1 MAFTEEFDVVVVG
14 AGHAGCEAAMAAAR
28 MGLRTALFTLNL
40 DLIAQMSCNP
50 AIGGIAKG
58 HLVREVDALG
68 GVMGEVADAC
78 GIQFR
83 LLNTSRGPAVWS
95 PRAQCDKALY
105 RVKMREVLE
114 GQKGLFIKQAE
125 VVDLEVQQ
133 VSESADQRVSGEATR
148 RVTGVRLRDGRVIQA
163 KATVVTTGT
172 FLNGLIHCGE
182 QQYAAG
188 RSGEP
193 ASVLLGEALKRLGL
207 RECRLK
213 TGTPPRLDGRTIDW
227 SKFEEQPGD
236 VDPTPFSFRFKVRG
250 SRFETRR
257 QDKYG
262 DSSPTAQNDK
272 SESAGPQNDDS
283 KGNDGSEVGAG
294 SWVPALRQVSCHIAT
309 TTPETLRLIR
319 ENVHRSPMYTGQIA
333 ATGPRYCPSI
343 EDKIVRFPDKKQH
356 QFFLEP
362 EGLNTHEVYVNGMST
377 SLPMEVQAAMVH
389 SIPGLEDAEM
399 LRPGYAIEYDA
410 IDPTELDRTLKVKQY
425 DGLFLAGQIN
435 GTSGYEEAACQG
447 LMAGINAALWAR
459 AVLDSGDPTLRDE
472 TANDGAPG
480 RLGFTGFWLDRTE
493 GYTGI
498 LIDDLISKGANEPY
512 RMFTSRAE
520 YRLHLR
526 IDNADRRLTPHGR
539 RLGLIDDAAWAA
551 YEAKVA
557 RAAAFDGMLREERVS
572 ESASQQVSVLAGT
585 AGMKFAE
592 VLKRPEVT
600 VEGLWPVL
608 MPLIEKVAELREWAR
623 RLESESRRSQGKR
636 ESAEKLA
643 EGRKGDGSGEWKLPA
658 WVRNEMKTV
667 ETEIKYA
674 GYLEQQRK
682 SMAKL
687 KRDEARAIPAEF
699 DYAACSGLSREMVE
713 KLGKVRPKTLG
724 QASRIQGV
732 TPAAVAL
739 VNCYIEI
746 LGKRR
751 EAVAG

>member
-40 DLIAQMSCNP
+40 DLMAQMSCNP
-50 AIGGIAKG
+50 AVGGIAKG

-68 GVMGEVADAC
+68 GIMGEVADAC

-125 VVDLEVQQ
+125 VVDLEVQGAGCQ
-133 VSESADQRVSGEATR
+133 TPGEEADSSAALRNDKQL
-148 RVTGVRLRDGRVIQA
+148 RVTGVRLRDGRVVHA
-163 KATVVTTGT
+163 RATVVTTGT

-227 SKFEEQPGD
+227 TKFEEQPGD
-236 VDPTPFSFRFKVRG
+236 ADPTPFSFRAKAPG
-250 SRFETRR
+250 TRR
-257 QDKYG
+257 HGETKA
-262 DSSPTAQNDK
+262 DSSAALRNDK
-272 SESAGPQNDDS
+272 QELRND
-283 KGNDGSEVGAG
+283 KQTPG
-294 SWVPALRQVSCHIAT
+294 SWVPELRQVSCYIAQ

-319 ENVHRSPMYTGQIA
+319 ENAHRSPMYTGQISA
-333 ATGPRYCPSI
+333 IGPRYCPSI
-343 EDKIVRFPDKKQH
+343 EDKIVRFPEKTQH

-377 SLPMEVQAAMVH
+377 SLPMEVQAAMVK
-389 SIPGLEDAEM
+389 SIPGLENAEM

-410 IDPTELDRTLKVKQY
+410 IDPTELDRTLGVKKFA
-425 DGLFLAGQIN
+425 GLFLAGQIN

-447 LMAGINAALWAR
+447 LMAGINAALS
-459 AVLDSGDPTLRDE
+459 VKGED
-472 TANDGAPG
+472 
-480 RLGFTGFWLDRTE
+480 GFTLDRTE

-498 LIDDLISKGANEPY
+498 LIDDLISKGTNEPY

-520 YRLHLR
+520 FRLHLR

-551 YEAKVA
+551 YEAKMA
-557 RAAAFDGMLREERVS
+557 RAAAFEAMLRQERVS
-572 ESASQQVSVLAGT
+572 ESASQRVSAAVKAQGGGAAGERVNGLAGT
-585 AGMKFAE
+585 PYAQA
-592 VLKRPEVT
+592 LKRPEIT
-600 VEGLWPVL
+600 VELLWPELAEL
-608 MPLIEKVAELREWAR
+608 MTSVAELADWIA
-623 RLESESRRSQGKR
+623 GVP
-636 ESAEKLA
+636 EKDETQIPPLCY
-643 EGRKGDGSGEWKLPA
+643 GMTKMPA

-674 GYLEQQRK
+674 GYLEQQK
-682 SMAKL
+682 KVMEKL
-687 KRDEARAIPAEF
+687 KRDEGRVIPAEF

-713 KLGKVRPKTLG
+713 TLGRVRPRTLG

-732 TPAAVAL
+732 TPAAVSL
-739 VNCYIEI
+739 VNCFIEI
-746 LGKRR
+746 QARR
-751 EAVAG
+751 QTA

>member
-1 MAFTEEFDVVVVG
+1 MGAMAFTEQFDVVVVG

-125 VVDLEVQQ
+125 VVGLEVQGARPRAQ
-133 VSESADQRVSGEATR
+133 GEGDDPTLCDETAKDGPPKA
-148 RVTGVRLRDGRVIQA
+148 VTGVRLRDGRVIHA
-163 KATVVTTGT
+163 KAVVVTTGT

-227 SKFEEQPGD
+227 AKFEEQPGD
-236 VDPTPFSFRFKVRG
+236 AEPTPFSFRASKW
-250 SRFETRR
+250 
-257 QDKYG
+257 
-262 DSSPTAQNDK
+262 A
-272 SESAGPQNDDS
+272 SESARQR
-283 KGNDGSEVGAG
+283 EAGA
-294 SWVPALRQVSCHIAT
+294 WRPELRQVSCYIAQ
-309 TTPETLRLIR
+309 TTPETMRLIR
-319 ENVHRSPMYTGQIA
+319 ENAHRSPMYTGQIA
-333 ATGPRYCPSI
+333 AVGPRYCPSI
-343 EDKIVRFPDKKQH
+343 EDKVVRFPEKTGH

-377 SLPMEVQAAMVH
+377 SLPMEVQAAMVR
-389 SIPGLEDAEM
+389 SIPGLESAEM

-410 IDPTELDRTLKVKQY
+410 IDPTELDRTLKVKKY

-459 AVLDSGDPTLRDE
+459 WEKERASGLHPTLCDE
-472 TANDGAPG
+472 TAKDGAPG
-480 RLGFTGFWLDRTE
+480 RSGPEGFWLDRTE

-498 LIDDLISKGANEPY
+498 LIDDLISKGTNEPY

-520 YRLHLR
+520 FRLHLR

-551 YEAKVA
+551 YEAKQA
-557 RAAAFDGMLREERVS
+557 RLAAFERLLGRRVS
-572 ESASQQVSVLAGT
+572 ESASQLVSLLGDTLRGDVTDLRVQTWAQ
-585 AGMKFAE
+585 

-608 MPLIEKVAELREWAR
+608 RELMEKVPELGAW
-623 RLESESRRSQGKR
+623 LETDAGPSTSRVPRFAQDDKR
-636 ESAEKLA
+636 
-643 EGRKGDGSGEWKLPA
+643 GERLPA
-658 WVRNEMKTV
+658 WVRNEMKTG

-674 GYLEQQRK
+674 GYLEQQK
-682 SMAKL
+682 KVMDKL
-687 KRDEARAIPAEF
+687 KRDEVRVIPAWF

-713 KLGKVRPKTLG
+713 TLGRVRPKTLG

-732 TPAAVAL
+732 TPAAVSL
-739 VNCYIEI
+739 VNCFIEI
-746 LGKRR
+746 QGRR
-751 EAVAG
+751 QTA